1 LGCLTF
7 QSSDQS
13 RSDNTRR
20 RKASMTKMTTS
31 ERAEK
36 IKFHIE
42 FMILMLGCGRDE
54 KAEEHVK
61 KALDLLQDL
70 IDSEEE

>member
-1 LGCLTF
+1 
-7 QSSDQS
+7 
-13 RSDNTRR
+13 
-20 RKASMTKMTTS
+20 MTKMTTS